1 MIADTFH
8 LRQLWQEAFGDSEET
23 LDAFFAHGF
32 SEDRFLCEC
41 EDGIPVSALYWF
53 DCNLQGHKLAYIYA
67 VATAKSHR
75 GKGLAH
81 RLMTQAHTRLKEQG
95 YAGALL
101 VPGSSDLF
109 GFYEKLGYRTA
120 TTVTEFSCAW
130 ADRPVPVLELTSG
143 EYTRLR
149 RAFLPQGGVL
159 QEGPTISYLQA
170 QTHFYA
176 GKDFLLCA
184 SIKDDT
190 LLVQEFLG
198 NSQAAPHILRALG
211 APKGTFRT
219 LGAGRAFSMLLP
231 LQEDCPAPAYFGL
244 ALD

>member
-1 MIADTFH
+1 MIAE
-8 LRQLWQEAFGDSEET
+8 LKKLWKEAFGDSEET

-32 SEDRFLCEC
+32 SEDRFLCIQEN
-41 EDGIPVSALYWF
+41 GIPVSALYWF
-53 DCNLQGHKLAYIYA
+53 DCHLQGHKLAYIYA
-67 VATAKSHR
+67 LATAKSHR

-81 RLMTQAHTRLKEQG
+81 SLMAQAHTRLKEQG

-101 VPGSSDLF
+101 VPGNEELF
-109 GFYEKLGYRTA
+109 GFYEKMGYRTA

-130 ADRPVPVLELTSG
+130 ADRSVPVLELTSG
-143 EYTRLR
+143 EYARLR

-159 QEGPTISYLQA
+159 QEGATISYLQA
-170 QTHFYA
+170 QMHFYA

-184 SIKDDT
+184 SMQEDT

-198 NSQAAPHILRALG
+198 NPQAAPHILRALG

-219 LGAGRAFSMLLP
+219 VGADRAFSMFLP

-244 ALD
+244 AFD